1 MNRVANLRHGP
12 SRNGFA
18 SAQSSSAKFPGNGWL
33 APVDAQS
40 ILGSLKPSA

>member
-1 MNRVANLRHGP
+1 MRAAQGIDECAGGVKRH
-12 SRNGFA
+12 SQVDEA
-18 SAQSSSAKFPGNGWL
+18 DSSYGWL